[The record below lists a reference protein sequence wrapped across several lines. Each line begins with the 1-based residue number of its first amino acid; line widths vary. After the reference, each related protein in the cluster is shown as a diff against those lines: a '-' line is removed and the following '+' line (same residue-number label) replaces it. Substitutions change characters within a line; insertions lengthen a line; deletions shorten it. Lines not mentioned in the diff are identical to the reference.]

1 LPFFKLNFLSARF
14 VFVYFCRQQSYP

>member
-1 LPFFKLNFLSARF
+1 LPFFKFNFLSARF